1 MSLRFRSLRGL
12 TMVMDL
18 GKSGKWGTNMA
29 MTIQQVRAV
38 EIIDSIGR
46 PALEVRMEL
55 AGAATGF
62 ACVPAGGSTP
72 DELAAILDEVV
83 RELGA
88 ASFDELADLDGAL
101 RKFGGGDGASR
112 AHRVDGG
119 GGVEGGDDGNAWDN
133 DDDNADDDDDDDDD
147 AGPRPGVQAVI
158 RGISIAAARAMA
170 SRAHLPLWR
179 FLADPAA
186 EQRLPVPQFTLIN
199 GGRRAGTALDFE
211 EFMIAPVGAP
221 NVRAAVHA
229 GADIHRRLRTVL
241 TDSELTTPVGDDGGF
256 APEIEW
262 PERVLELIVETAA
275 DAGYVLGPDGVAIAL
290 RVTAAGFRRGGSYRM
305 AGEWLSSADMVARYE
320 QMAEDFPVWSIEDGL
335 APDDWDGWA
344 DLAWR
349 LGDRVQ
355 LVGGDV
361 FATDPGL
368 NGTVVTKQLANAA
381 LIAMAQFGTVT
392 ETLEAMH
399 ACREAGYA
407 QVMAHRGETSDAFI
421 ADLAVAAGCGQLQG
435 GAPTRAERVA
445 NYNRLIEIEAD
456 DGLAYGI

>member
-18 GKSGKWGTNMA
+18 GKSGKWGMNMA
-29 MTIQQVRAV
+29 RTIQQVRAV

-46 PALEVRMEL
+46 PALEVRVDL
-55 AGAATGF
+55 SGAATGF

-72 DELAAILDEVV
+72 EELAAILDEVV
-83 RELGA
+83 RELGD
-88 ASFDELADLDGAL
+88 ASFDELADIDGAL
-101 RKFGGGDGASR
+101 RKFAGGDGG
-112 AHRVDGG
+112 D
-119 GGVEGGDDGNAWDN
+119 GGDDE
-133 DDDNADDDDDDDDD
+133 
-147 AGPRPGVQAVI
+147 AGARPAVQAAV
-158 RGISIAAARAMA
+158 RGISIAAARALA
-170 SRAHLPLWR
+170 NGAHLPLWR

-221 NVRAAVHA
+221 SMRAAVHA

-241 TDSELTTPVGDDGGF
+241 ADSALATLVGDDGGF
-256 APEIEW
+256 APEIDW

-275 DAGYVLGPDGVAIAL
+275 NAGYVLGTDGVAIAL

-305 AGEWLSSADMVARYE
+305 AGEWLSSGDMVARYE

-361 FATDPGL
+361 FAADPGL
-368 NGTVVTKQLANAA
+368 AGTAVTKRLANAA

-392 ETLEAMH
+392 EMLEAMR

-407 QVMAHRGETSDAFI
+407 QVMAHRGETSDAFV

-435 GAPTRAERVA
+435 GAPTRGERVA

-456 DGLAYGI
+456 DGLAYGV